1 MFVGVVDESETAVGF
16 PDVLYLCIASKRQ
29 NHVQVDVFL
38 VREEGGYWVV
48 GVHQNRRVNEITCGR
63 ESSCPSPFLIL
74 PRARFR

>member
-16 PDVLYLCIASKRQ
+16 LDVLYLCIASKRQ

-48 GVHQNRRVNEITCGR
+48 GVHHEQTRQ
-63 ESSCPSPFLIL
+63 S
-74 PRARFR
+74 RADVSLVARPHS

>member
-48 GVHQNRRVNEITCGR
+48 GVHHEQTRQ
-63 ESSCPSPFLIL
+63 
-74 PRARFR
+74 